1 MEDESVKIKIVEYML
16 DKIGDEFKA
25 TIVGFNNKKIFFETE
40 EHVECF
46 CDVTTAKNFY
56 EFDENN
62 YVMKDL
68 DANRE
73 FHLGDKMD
81 ILIVRSDL
89 QMLEIEV
96 VPTEFCNEYTGR
108 RKEGRF

>member
-1 MEDESVKIKIVEYML
+1 
-16 DKIGDEFKA
+16 
-25 TIVGFNNKKIFFETE
+25 
-40 EHVECF
+40 
-46 CDVTTAKNFY
+46 
-56 EFDENN
+56 
-62 YVMKDL
+62 MKDL
-68 DANRE
+68 DTNRE